1 MSKAF
6 GMHVL
11 FYTTTVD
18 LAMIVLLYY
27 SSAIDHLIVEKF
39 LLRYD
44 VSMGT
49 SRMEKNTHG
58 TNRLGIVLN
67 VLN

>member
-1 MSKAF
+1 MPKAF

-39 LLRYD
+39 LLIRYD

-49 SRMEKNTHG
+49 SRMEKKNTWYK
-58 TNRLGIVLN
+58 
-67 VLN
+67 